1 MTDIWTLYYVITIF
15 LMTGCG
21 YMCYTAGRREGVIRF
36 LSFLEEKADSKGI
49 VKVKISPTDF
59 EILK

>member
-1 MTDIWTLYYVITIF
+1 MTDTWMLYYAITVF

-49 VKVKISPTDF
+49 VKVRISPTDF
-59 EILK
+59 EVLK